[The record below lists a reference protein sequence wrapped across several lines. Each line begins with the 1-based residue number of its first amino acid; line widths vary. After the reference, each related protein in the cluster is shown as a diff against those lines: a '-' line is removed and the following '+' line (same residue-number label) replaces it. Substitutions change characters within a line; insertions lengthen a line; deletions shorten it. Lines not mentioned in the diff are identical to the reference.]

1 MKKKDKVTQEET
13 IITDSPPPKTS
24 FFKKYS
30 MRLTMGL
37 GVLFLVY
44 VGLQQYEKM
53 QDRRCKKAYK
63 NAHSQAQ
70 KKTFANDFM
79 GKPLAAKVSLE
90 LADTFYTEGNYKD
103 ALKFYELAEQGLV
116 ITPLGPRA
124 NLGKAMSLVQLKQP
138 EQAEKLFKR
147 LMNDPKALGGLQ
159 AEAALQAMLLALQ
172 NKDEAAILQYR
183 QELEALPYSELA
195 LERVRLIEDL
205 AKVDAAPDKK

>member
-1 MKKKDKVTQEET
+1 MKKKDKVIQEK
-13 IITDSPPPKTS
+13 IIVTDAPPPKTH
-24 FFKKYS
+24 FFQKHF
-30 MRLTMGL
+30 MRLAMGL
-37 GVLFLVY
+37 GIVLLVY

-53 QDRRCKKAYK
+53 QYRRCKNAYK

-70 KKTFANDFM
+70 KRTFASDFM
-79 GKPLAAKVSLE
+79 GQPLAAKVSLE

-103 ALKFYELAEQGLV
+103 ALKFYELAGQGLV
-116 ITPLGPRA
+116 TTPLGPRA
-124 NLGKAMSLVQLKQP
+124 YLGKAMSLVQLKQP

-172 NKDEAAILQYR
+172 NKDEAAIVQYR

-205 AKVDAAPDKK
+205 AKAEPAADKK